1 MVRMGVFRGVRD
13 HDICGN
19 RRRKR
24 QKMKVM
30 LEPGARLPERAYP
43 SDAGMDIFSREE
55 KVILPGESA
64 VFDTGVH
71 VELPEGTF
79 MKLESKSGLNVKY
92 GIVSHGGVIDQNYRG
107 SIAVKLYNHGDKP
120 YMIRRGQK
128 IIQGIIQPFIAPEL
142 EQVDSLTET
151 DRGNNGFGSSGL

>member
-1 MVRMGVFRGVRD
+1 
-13 HDICGN
+13 
-19 RRRKR
+19 
-24 QKMKVM
+24 MKVM

-43 SDAGMDIFSREE
+43 SDAGLDIFSREE
-55 KVILPGESA
+55 KIIMPGDSE

-120 YMIRRGQK
+120 YMIRKGQK

-151 DRGNNGFGSSGL
+151 DRGSAGFGSTGDGL